1 MNGAIQKV
9 HESKWF
15 NCCRRHA
22 PDNQKRYASR
32 KGADPNK
39 VTRWELHPRGSVNTD
54 LVALLLKHDA
64 NVNCRDWEGAP
75 ALVAAMS
82 FPTILDM
89 LLSRGVDCQVAFMS
103 PKLNSIE
110 WAIESGN
117 VALVQRLLGHGVPL
131 EVFLEAARVRMILIA
146 AATGRVFM
154 LQFLRQYGVIPVP
167 SNEEAQSA
175 MRSAMRRGD
184 SKPQN
189 ISSIKDLTRLTR
201 PLNEGLVTKTATTT
215 TTAPDLTWE
224 MLLKLSTL
232 KRQKRPLTYFCV
244 MVRI

>member
-1 MNGAIQKV
+1 
-9 HESKWF
+9 
-15 NCCRRHA
+15 
-22 PDNQKRYASR
+22 
-32 KGADPNK
+32 
-39 VTRWELHPRGSVNTD
+39 
-54 LVALLLKHDA
+54 
-64 NVNCRDWEGAP
+64 
-75 ALVAAMS
+75 
-82 FPTILDM
+82 
-89 LLSRGVDCQVAFMS
+89 MS

-244 MVRI
+244 MKQLTSLCLLLEGAPNPLPNDRFGSSMLAQAAEKKKSQKSH